1 MTSASREMDS
11 GAALRASAISPFR
24 SSVRYWSRGAMLGYF
39 AFPSWAVACHAVANI
54 SAMAML
60 AAIELAFLLCIVS
73 LRQISKPNCS
83 GEAYLAKNRDSTHQ
97 GLCSAFESMA
107 AHRY

>member
-1 MTSASREMDS
+1 MIRKKRHACRRRIEHAQLEGLPD
-11 GAALRASAISPFR
+11 
-24 SSVRYWSRGAMLGYF
+24 F

-73 LRQISKPNCS
+73 LRQISTPNCS
-83 GEAYLAKNRDSTHQ
+83 GEAYLAKNRYNAQNPPSDRRTANRRRKLVLGPGFNS
-97 GLCSAFESMA
+97 
-107 AHRY
+107 